1 MSKKIFAVSMLVI
14 LVLALFAS
22 VGSAGDPPTV
32 SKDVVKGAHEVTVLG
47 KDNPNAVPGQ
57 YIVVFKKGTNEN
69 AANAAKVD
77 VARFRSTSI
86 MMSYSTAVHG
96 FAAKLSDQAVEALQ
110 KNPNV
115 AYIEADQYVQ
125 VVETPASWGLDRVDQ
140 RNMPLDNVY
149 NRGATGSGVHVYILD
164 TGINASHN
172 EFTGRVGNG
181 WDTISNDNDPDDCHG
196 HGTHVAG
203 TTAGSTY
210 GFASAATIHAV
221 RVLNCQGSGTGSQVI
236 AGIDWVTANHISPA
250 VANMSLGGGFSQT
263 ENNAVTA
270 AINAGVVFVVAAGNE
285 DTDACTKS
293 PASTPDALTVA
304 STGNFESPSNPA
316 TDTRSSYSNYGSCV
330 DLFAPGAYITSAN
343 YNGNS
348 GSTVKSGTS
357 MASPHVA
364 GVAALYRG
372 QNPSWTPAQV
382 ASALLANAS
391 NGRVADPMGSP
402 NKLLY
407 WGTDPDTN
415 PTSTPAPTSVPGDCT
430 GYNNSLSGS
439 LTGTGDNDYWTY
451 SGRTAGWH
459 TGELTGPGSADF
471 DLYLQMKSGGSW
483 LTVAS
488 SLSASS
494 YEFIDYY
501 ASSSKNY
508 RWEVYSY
515 SGSGSYTFCANP

>member
-32 SKDVVKGAHEVTVLG
+32 SKNAGHGAPEVSILG
-47 KDNPNAVPGQ
+47 LDNPNAIPGQ
-57 YIVVFKKGTNEN
+57 YIVVFKKNTSDN
-69 AANAAKVD
+69 AANAAKAE
-77 VARFRSTSI
+77 VARFRSTSV
-86 MMSYSTAVHG
+86 MQSYSTAVHG
-96 FAAKLSDQAVEALQ
+96 FAAKLSDQAVVALQ
-110 KNPNV
+110 SNPNI
-115 AYIEADQYVQ
+115 AYIEADFVVQ
-125 VVETPASWGLDRVDQ
+125 ALETPASWGLDRVDQ
-140 RNMPLDNVY
+140 RDLPLDNVY
-149 NRGATGSGVHVYILD
+149 NRGATGSGAHVYIID
-164 TGINASHN
+164 TGINANHTQ
-172 EFTGRVGNG
+172 FTGRVGNG
-181 WDTISNDNDPDDCHG
+181 RDTIDNDDTPVDCHG

-203 TTAGSTY
+203 TVAGSTY
-210 GFASAATIHAV
+210 GFASSATIHAV
-221 RVLNCQGSGTGSQVI
+221 RVLNCQGSGTSSQVI
-236 AGIDWVTANHISPA
+236 GGIDWVAANHISPA

-285 DTDACTKS
+285 NTDACTKS

-304 STGNFESPSNPA
+304 ATGNYQTPSNPVNDVRA
-316 TDTRSSYSNYGSCV
+316 SFSNYGSCV
-330 DLFAPGAYITSAN
+330 DLFAPGVSIVSAN
-343 YNGNS
+343 YSGTT
-348 GSTVKSGTS
+348 GSTSMSGTS

-391 NGRVADPMGSP
+391 NGRVSDLMGSP

-415 PTSTPAPTSVPGDCT
+415 PTSTPVPTTVPGDCT

-439 LTGTGDNDYWTY
+439 LTGTGDYDYWTY
-451 SGRTAGWH
+451 SGSTSGWH
-459 TGELTGPGSADF
+459 TGELTGPGNADF
-471 DLYLQMKSGGSW
+471 DLYLQKKLNGSTW
-483 LTVAS
+483 STVAS
-488 SLSASS
+488 SLGVTSN
-494 YEFIDYY
+494 EFIDYY
-501 ASSSKNY
+501 AALKNY
-508 RWEVYSY
+508 RWKVSSY